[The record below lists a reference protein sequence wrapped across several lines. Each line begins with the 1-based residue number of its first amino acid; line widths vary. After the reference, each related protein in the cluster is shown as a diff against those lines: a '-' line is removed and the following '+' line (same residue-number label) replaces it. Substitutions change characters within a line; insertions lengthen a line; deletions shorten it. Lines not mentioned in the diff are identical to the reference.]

1 MQNSFKHHVSFEG
14 RGVFH
19 RVYIPFQEGSIKDR
33 MLLGVPILENR
44 NSPGCDFHNS
54 QNDYCF
60 FFRKIP
66 KEGTCLHFYRSWA
79 RTICP
84 RSDKAHCNQKEGIL
98 AGGPPCCCEK
108 LNLLFDINITVLGNQ
123 LHGGFWTGS
132 NSAPDFHGVSFT

>member
-1 MQNSFKHHVSFEG
+1 MFPLRDGEFFTGYTSLFR
-14 RGVFH
+14 RGAL
-19 RVYIPFQEGSIKDR
+19 RI
-33 MLLGVPILENR
+33 
-44 NSPGCDFHNS
+44 GCYWES
-54 QNDYCF
+54 QFSRTGTHQVVTFIIRKMTTAF
-60 FFRKIP
+60 FSEKYQKR
-66 KEGTCLHFYRSWA
+66 EHGLHFYRSWA